1 MFSPRRLQTPLF
13 LSRPSPGVLELSD
26 LSKMFTSP
34 ALPLVSFSSS
44 LPNKS
49 WQRCVGLTVTPPF
62 QLSDTCAFKKDLPPG
77 IKLYGGG
84 GGAEHFSDQGS
95 PINHFM
101 GLWGERNKG
110 KGNALYYV
118 SLSFITTVLPQ
129 HGIPLPCGQ
138 RMVKILRCVTHGV
151 ARLVGVPVGR
161 MSDS

>member
-1 MFSPRRLQTPLF
+1 MSGLQL
-13 LSRPSPGVLELSD
+13 LHPSNYLTLVHLKKICLQESN
-26 LSKMFTSP
+26 FT
-34 ALPLVSFSSS
+34 
-44 LPNKS
+44 
-49 WQRCVGLTVTPPF
+49 G
-62 QLSDTCAFKKDLPPG
+62 
-77 IKLYGGG
+77 GGG